1 MANTTQ
7 ALTTTAEA
15 VVDQTTEVA
24 GHAAES
30 AGMPQLDFATFP
42 NQIFWLA
49 VALVVIYIVLSRV
62 ALPRIGGVLADR
74 QGRITGDIA
83 AAEALKAKAV
93 EAEKAYNQA
102 LIDARTEAGKIVA
115 AARTDIQKDLDV
127 AISKAD
133 AEISAKTA
141 ESSKRIDE
149 IRAGAVASVTE
160 VARDTAAAIVAALGG
175 KADAKTVAA
184 AVNARLKG

>member
-7 ALTTTAEA
+7 ALSTATETTG
-15 VVDQTTEVA
+15 QTTEAV

-42 NQIFWLA
+42 NQIFWLV
-49 VALVVIYIVLSRV
+49 VALVSIYLVLSRV

-74 QGRITGDIA
+74 QGRITGDID

-115 AARTDIQKDLDV
+115 AARIEIQMDLDV
-127 AISKAD
+127 ATAKAD

-141 ESSKRIDE
+141 ESSKRIEE

-160 VARDTAAAIVAALGG
+160 VAKDTAAAIVAALGG
-175 KADAKTVAA
+175 KADAKSVVAA
-184 AVNARLKG
+184 VSARLKG